1 MQSLLQA
8 LRAAVVASC
17 VTLLLMSS
25 VYAQKWSR
33 AAAFPEPAE
42 EVYGI
47 AAGGKFYVFGGLAPG
62 WTPKRKATPR
72 MTSTCNDVI
81 VMTKMKR
88 LRMTDVRWIGVDMS
102 RSRNPFSLSNS
113 KSTPPAS
120 PLFNTVMTTTPAAKK
135 LM

>member
-1 MQSLLQA
+1 
-8 LRAAVVASC
+8 
-17 VTLLLMSS
+17 
-25 VYAQKWSR
+25 
-33 AAAFPEPAE
+33 
-42 EVYGI
+42 
-47 AAGGKFYVFGGLAPG
+47 
-62 WTPKRKATPR
+62 

-120 PLFNTVMTTTPAAKK
+120 PLFKTVMTTTPAAKK